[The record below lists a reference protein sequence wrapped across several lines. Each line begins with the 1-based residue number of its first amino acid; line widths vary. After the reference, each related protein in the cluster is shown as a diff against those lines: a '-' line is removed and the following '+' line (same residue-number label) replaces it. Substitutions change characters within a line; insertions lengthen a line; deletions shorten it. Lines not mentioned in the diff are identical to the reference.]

1 MDGKMKAGLL
11 VAAVLLLAL
20 LGALWHVSVL
30 RGENSTL
37 EERLQTRTGER
48 DTAIKE
54 AAGWKAGVEEKQ
66 NSIHGLQESLDSCL
80 GREKSAMATAD
91 QWREILDA
99 AQSRD
104 MAPEEKGKV
113 PDEATRRV
121 LFDSLDRPL

>member
-1 MDGKMKAGLL
+1 MDGKMKAGLA
-11 VAAVLLLAL
+11 VAAVFLLAL

-48 DTAIKE
+48 DSAIKD

-66 NSIHGLQESLDSCL
+66 TSIRGLQESLDSCL
-80 GREKSAMATAD
+80 GREESAMATAD
-91 QWREILDA
+91 QWREILET

-113 PDEATRRV
+113 PDEATRRM